1 MVGLVVEWRFDR
13 GYSTPRRS
21 PCRFRSSRSSWRSP
35 PLPPPVLTRFR
46 RWSRPSA
53 ASHEMAVEQG
63 MREAFLANLADDA
76 VVFQPLP
83 VNGRRVWSARPRSAA
98 TLMWEPRL
106 RGGRRLRRSRI
117 HDRPVGV
124 PSTGRRQGQQHASTV
139 TSSPVWRRA
148 PSGAWKVAVDLGA
161 AHERA
166 EPGIGSG
173 AFTAGPAHGP
183 APSEDRYATA
193 TQELRAAERSFAKA
207 ASEAGFAA
215 ALAGQAAT
223 DARFNRDG
231 MTPAVGRDSIR
242 AAVAADTARARWTPQ
257 ESAPRV
263 RGDLASRL
271 RRPRATRGGRRAT
284 RHQRVPRRLAS

>member
-1 MVGLVVEWRFDR
+1 MPIPLFPVVLALAATAATGPDALSSLVEAER
-13 GYSTPRRS
+13 GFAR
-21 PCRFRSSRSSWRSP
+21 
-35 PLPPPVLTRFR
+35 
-46 RWSRPSA
+46 
-53 ASHEMAVEQG
+53 MAVEQG

-98 TLMWEPRL
+98 TLMWEPAFAEVAASGDL
-106 RGGRRLRRSRI
+106 GYTTGPWEF
-117 HDRPVGV
+117 RP
-124 PSTGRRQGQQHASTV
+124 PADAKDSTRFYGHFVS
-139 TSSPVWRRA
+139 VWRRA

-257 ESAPRV
+257 GVGASRA
-263 RGDLASRL
+263 GDLAYAYGVRERL
-271 RRPRATRGGRRAT
+271 AAAGAPPDTSVFLDVWRRESGGRWRLVMA
-284 RHQRVPRRLAS
+284 VDNPVARRGRP